1 MNILRKIAKLIRPDP
16 PPRVALLVGDDN
28 QVYQAIIRDGE
39 PAVTLARTSAG
50 PCSMRF
56 GRV

>member
-1 MNILRKIAKLIRPDP
+1 MNILRKIASRIRPE

-28 QVYQAIIRDGE
+28 QVYQAVIRDGE

-50 PCSMRF
+50 PSLMRF